1 MKSKGRRKEVSP
13 SSGGGGG
20 IVIEAANR
28 KARRKEE
35 RNARK
40 KKQQPHPQQNHSA
53 TRVKVQRNVAVNE
66 SPTLSA
72 TSTAAAKK
80 KNKLVHENAVPQ
92 QSNKRVKFSNVVQE
106 QVIPAAKNLIPS
118 GMKKSSS
125 LRQST
130 TINNSS
136 SRKNKI
142 SHSYYA
148 NLDAETVAA
157 LRKDD
162 IEIEYLESNLGIKSN
177 DRKNNKGHLSGNGK
191 NSNKEL
197 NREYAKNEG
206 FGDDFGD
213 FLMGLDDLVE
223 RCVGGGGGGGDGLSS
238 EKSNRFSGE
247 EDDSAGDSG
256 DSIHG
261 NDSIDG
267 ENNEGISEGDCS
279 PEEDYES
286 EEGDASSENVDNDE
300 DAYAHLDED
309 LALALRNDD
318 AEIAALEGKL
328 GLIGSSKARK
338 KLNKEFANTFMGYG
352 EDFGDFLNDLDAL
365 SDKIGI
371 MRRGEKNDSMQWD
384 NSLITVD
391 SNDESSCDNSDL
403 EDDTLVDTA
412 DHDESL
418 TYRPTYGEDIYG
430 NKIDASQNEG
440 AKQTKYIPPHL
451 RNKEVAVISDDT
463 DHGNAKNNTHS
474 IAADPETILLIHR
487 KINNSLNRL
496 SEQTLES
503 VSKSIASI
511 YSNFPYRDVNDCLWK
526 NIKMAC
532 VSPHMVMSGLIPLYI
547 GAISGVHWHS
557 GDGIMLGGCLA
568 EWSVL
573 ELFSSLKNGRN
584 FVGTIQENEKHES
597 INKETSNILLIVC
610 YLYNYGVIHCSL
622 IYDMVRDFIQN
633 FTEIDVDALLI
644 ILSHCGQQLRS
655 DDPSAL
661 KEIVLL
667 VKDRAQKVADAD
679 SRHENS
685 SGGVA
690 DSSRV
695 EFMVDTIIELRNNKP
710 RKQDVVIR
718 EKTIVL
724 KKSIGRIKTSASRL
738 LAGKKSGSCLR
749 LTLRDVLDADTKGRW
764 WMVGASW
771 AGNQHNDVLFG
782 DVDAE
787 GPDHELNTDKVAS
800 FNSESDQDGLLA
812 LASSQRMNTDAR
824 RSIFCI
830 IMGSSDFDDAFEKL
844 LRQGMLK
851 PNVERDVIRV
861 IVHCCGEEEAFN
873 PFYAFL
879 AIRCCEF
886 QPKSRFTLMLTF
898 WDVFKQLETFSERK
912 VANLAKLLA
921 HLVGGNGKCL
931 NIGVLKRIDFSPTSM
946 PEMVIIFLSIF
957 MSFLFE
963 SNTEESTQMMFSRGP
978 PPADVSATGNA
989 KSKRFNDEDDGECDE
1004 GDDDDSACASR
1015 SKTRKEDLS
1024 DLRENL
1030 SVFLLQYMK
1039 ASPKNVEG
1047 SRFHSNLMIAISS

>member
-1 MKSKGRRKEVSP
+1 MKSKGRRKEIST
-13 SSGGGGG
+13 SRGGGGGDGGG

-35 RNARK
+35 RNAKK
-40 KKQQPHPQQNHSA
+40 KKQPHQNHSA
-53 TRVKVQRNVAVNE
+53 PRVKVQRNVAVNE

-72 TSTAAAKK
+72 TSTAAANKK
-80 KNKLVHENAVPQ
+80 KKLVHENAVQQ

-106 QVIPAAKNLIPS
+106 QTIPSVKNHIPS

-125 LRQST
+125 ARQST
-130 TINNSS
+130 TINSS
-136 SRKNKI
+136 SRKI

-162 IEIEYLESNLGIKSN
+162 MEIEYLESNLGIKSN
-177 DRKNNKGHLSGNGK
+177 DRKNNKVHRSGNG

-223 RCVGGGGGGGDGLSS
+223 RCVGVVVGGDGLSS
-238 EKSNRFSGE
+238 ENSNNFSGE

-256 DSIHG
+256 DSING
-261 NDSIDG
+261 NDSIDE
-267 ENNEGISEGDCS
+267 ENNEGISEEDCS
-279 PEEDYES
+279 PEEDYDS
-286 EEGDASSENVDNDE
+286 EEGDASLENVDNDE
-300 DAYAHLDED
+300 DAYTHLDED

-371 MRRGEKNDSMQWD
+371 MRRGEKNDLMQWD
-384 NSLITVD
+384 NSLNTAD
-391 SNDESSCDNSDL
+391 SNDESSRDNSDS

-418 TYRPTYGEDIYG
+418 TYRPTHGEDIYG
-430 NKIDASQNEG
+430 NMIDTSQNEG
-440 AKQTKYIPPHL
+440 SKPTKYIPPHL
-451 RNKEVAVISDDT
+451 RNKESAVISDDT
-463 DHGNAKNNTHS
+463 NNTHP
-474 IAADPETILLIHR
+474 IAADPETILLIQR
-487 KINNSLNRL
+487 QINNSLNRL

-526 NIKMAC
+526 NIKTAC

-557 GDGIMLGGCLA
+557 GDGIMLGGCLV

-584 FVGTIQENEKHES
+584 FGGTIQENENHES
-597 INKETSNILLIVC
+597 INKEASNILLIVC

-679 SRHENS
+679 YSHES
-685 SGGVA
+685 GSGGVA

-782 DVDAE
+782 DADAE
-787 GPDHELNTDKVAS
+787 GPDHEFNTDKVAS

-844 LRQGMLK
+844 VRQGMLK

-886 QPKSRFTLMLTF
+886 QSKSRFTLMLTF
-898 WDVFKQLETFSERK
+898 WDVFKQLETFSEKK

-921 HLVGGNGKCL
+921 HLVGGNSKCL
-931 NIGVLKRIDFSPTSM
+931 NIGVLKRIEFSPTSM

-957 MSFLFE
+957 MSILFE
-963 SNTEESTQMMFSRGP
+963 SNTEESTQMIFSRVP

-989 KSKRFNDEDDGECDE
+989 KSKRFNDKDDEDCDE
-1004 GDDDDSACASR
+1004 DDDDDSACASR
-1015 SKTRKEDLS
+1015 SLTRKEDLS